1 MGRKLSS
8 DYKHNAKMSLKNLG
22 VDVGN
27 TYFDKPIGTANEM
40 KSVMK
45 DVRATFKGSNTK
57 MDKNSLIKKVSEIPL
72 VKVSSD
78 MVKEAFKRLK
88 SGKFY
93 DSEEEAFG
101 LGGDFDFDFDFG
113 DSFFDDG
120 GSSSYSSS
128 DEQQGQS
135 TDTASESIQQ
145 SKTIEIASKVAKSSS
160 GAISKASLASS
171 QMILEGLA
179 ETARTINAT
188 IGIASA
194 DIKNSVNEGFGIV
207 KNMSMLNKGILEQS
221 QKMVTLQTDILS
233 ELKQLR
239 EMSADYMIPKINGK
253 EEDEDEERGVQDWY
267 KHLKKGKSV
276 DGVKELLKNIGR
288 TLDSASA
295 QGIFSQISTAM
306 PLIMMTTGGN
316 PFALLKIF
324 GLEPLLDSK
333 FGLADLK
340 KRIDDRIKDVPDTI
354 DKIARTASLSDNNII
369 RAIGDG
375 LRTQRNMTST
385 IRTDRY
391 EKGRVFFDGKTK
403 EAIVNV
409 IPTYLSSIVSLLS
422 GNERTAYD
430 YDKGMFRTLS
440 YLKSDFFSKMP
451 KLEFEYDRLASIIKD
466 NLAAGDEEG
475 LDPKRLKQ
483 ISQVLMERLAQSNYT
498 ISNFKEMKYDKALD
512 VLKLRDTELTES
524 DFLKLR
530 GALAQAETNES
541 TRARFAALDNAGARY
556 LSDRNRFMAQSSK
569 TARDNGLIATL
580 NNSLALDS
588 GSYGISRLGTLGTA
602 LNPDGAPVAPV
613 DVPKPREYKHL
624 LDGWG
629 DVTVEDSSK
638 IGNIF
643 GRTLSE
649 EQIDTIN
656 EHQNKVFGGLGVFKG
671 NANATMK
678 ILLQSRL
685 LAKLG
690 IKDEAWYKRMV
701 NNSDFNV
708 EDILANKE
716 FLDNLVNQS
725 VAEEE
730 LKNRL
735 DGLGINDEGQEKI
748 LDIITDPDSSQDDI
762 RKSLED
768 EINKSTSLGGI
779 KSSLTEEFKTKGE
792 STLESLKEKKDDY
805 VEKAKSMYDTA
816 SERLSDALGGYSE
829 KAKDFYSKN
838 KETIGNVAKASVGAG
853 AGLLFLKALRT
864 TGIGSMF
871 NAFGLLSPIAIGAGA
886 LGAGI
891 YAYKNNIFDR
901 LFGDENKV
909 SKTMKYSTNVV
920 KTALLGAGSIAG
932 LSTLLTPITG
942 GAFGLMGPTALALSG
957 LALGIAGETKT
968 FKKLMFGTEEGS
980 FMHNMKLWLFGDK
993 EIGKRGMLTG
1003 VGERIA
1009 NFFDNSNKK
1018 VQLWFQ
1024 KDIWKPLSQTF
1035 KPIGNFINTT
1045 ANKLYEGITGIPAK
1059 IEESFIMNFK
1069 TNLAVPLMQ
1078 KFEEHL
1084 IRPLSSF
1091 FKKATGG
1098 LGRLLGGII
1107 SAPFKFF
1114 RTLITGKT
1122 DSDVFAGSFGSSSG
1136 ERSAEYKSNMREK
1149 EKLYNDTKY
1158 QSLGEALDGRSKREQ
1173 KQIKKFKAQEELE
1186 KRAEERGEEE
1196 VVEVQQAKSL
1206 SERLAEYKKRKA
1218 TETPKGISEDY
1229 YFNQYTMKTP
1239 IENFNISYGGCG
1251 LSCLATVIS
1260 TITGSKIE
1268 PHELMSE
1275 KFGWDY
1281 QAYGTGI
1288 PMIFMSNVLS
1298 SFFISSRVVKD
1309 ISYPDLE
1316 KHIDNGGYAILSIDD
1331 FDTDQAHYILVHD
1344 YDEENFI
1351 FSDPARSANE
1361 KKSKDL
1367 VIAKTYKVLLVYK
1380 RGKINSLLGRWL
1392 SPAGENQVR
1401 PRSLYASIVGEEEVK
1416 EKIVEDVV
1424 EEIKADIKETEEVQQ
1439 AKPVEDIKEAEE
1451 VKVTE
1456 EIKEEPVKA
1465 KKKRTFGDFV
1475 QDLGAEAKAER
1486 KAFLKEA
1493 KEGSLIKAL
1502 ITAQTTIHK
1511 TLKEFRSD
1519 NNDNLNMLADKLEV
1533 QTNGV
1538 AYNLEYIKRL
1548 LTKVHQTEVEG
1559 FSEKDIGKT
1568 GMGRMMAWVKGKF
1581 RKAKNII
1588 MKPFEIVSRVFTS
1601 IGTKIDN
1608 MVNFVT
1614 TFPQRMIAKVHK
1626 LITSILP
1633 SKETIMAW
1641 GNMAKTLAINLYK
1654 GTKKLI
1660 SDTYS
1665 GIKSFLKSTKDQVT
1679 SFIKSSY
1686 EGIKNA
1692 TKYVL
1697 DKTAKGL
1704 RWGFSKMME
1713 GLSFL
1718 GGKTW
1723 DGIKWVGRKGAQGIS
1738 WLADKIKG
1746 TSNTIK
1752 GILAPREVFVTG
1764 GTLNTVQKVEVV
1776 KSVGAV
1782 DLEYAE
1788 SISRKIPEK
1797 STKKAVQEMRE
1808 NKTPAPSVLQLDY
1821 KPPKFK
1827 TGQEYALIDARQD
1840 AEKTVENNVQ
1850 QSTALVPV
1858 EQSDKGGMVTGLL
1871 SMFGGKGFKGLLGK
1885 FSGAIVSKVGPLVAG
1900 VMSSQGIALAKMI
1913 GGGLISALGS
1923 YGLYKVMDGEVGD
1936 KYEDM
1941 VDNAGY
1947 DGEWN
1952 RDHVK
1957 GQIVRNGVKGVIT
1970 NTSKAIVK
1978 LGLFKGAREAAEKAA
1993 KNMINKLFKGVD
2005 VAKATKTIASKL
2017 RALFKH
2023 PKVVKVL
2030 GKNITSKFTK
2040 AIPKLATKAAKSA
2053 TKMATL
2059 AGAKMAAY
2067 GLPPV
2072 GLIVDIV
2079 FIVYDLVSGMTW
2091 DADNL
2096 FGVKSQW
2103 DLTMNQRFV
2112 AGTVKMLQGFLASKG
2127 PLILLSLIPTDWLV
2141 QTLYECIADED
2152 EFAKWQKKHKEFEEE
2167 TAKLEAEKEQMEEA
2181 DTEVQEAIPINNSDS
2196 PEVKQSKIYDN
2207 YLAKD
2212 KVEESQAQK
2221 FAREM
2226 AEEYNRTHTTPLP
2239 TESVDEVRARLLE
2252 QEKREKEEKKDKVKK
2267 VDESKPYASFLNRKK
2282 HKSKLKRNKAL
2293 SDSEANKLTG
2303 AGEMDEDA
2311 RESGFIDLIYSIISS
2326 SNKEEEQKFVDD
2338 DGNEIEFTDYERE
2351 SQSRPLPKI
2360 SDNDRNLKRLSNP
2373 DYRDKIEKM
2382 YQYAKNKY
2390 GADLARNFLRIS
2402 YAESQWKQDAFN
2414 KNTKAEGLFQV
2425 VPTHKKAWGFEPH
2438 ESPSSFDPIDQFK
2451 RVAPNL
2457 LRNSRRNGAQPT
2469 LTNMYAALHYPVA
2482 VGQDPNWVLYGKNK
2496 DPKAYKYNT
2505 GVDYN
2510 KDGNVTV
2517 SELGEFVGR
2526 HGATADAYAKK
2537 LAFSGYGPMEMVSQK
2552 SSSFNALS
2560 MGPAMSFKDAGCGPA
2575 VMAMLL
2581 QKLGIKYNMESLV
2594 AKARSMKQTMF
2605 GGTPMT
2611 YFKEVLKDVGIG
2623 SAIFNKNI
2631 TEKLINELDAGRS
2644 PILLTVASNGNPHY
2658 IIGKE
2663 LDGDRIVINDPE
2675 KTSSETITINDRR
2688 ITKAKAILVYS
2699 VPSSMSDI
2707 PAEVNGTG
2715 YGLFDAKSI
2724 FRDLS
2729 KEIKGTTNGAIK
2741 NLERGASNSIK
2752 KHIKS
2757 DFVGSIAND
2766 IISKNS
2772 KSLNGAINN
2781 LTSPITKG
2789 LSTLDGAQRK
2799 IYGDINKVTRTAE
2812 NLTRL
2817 PEKLI
2822 KNASDR
2828 TINAIFREVNGA
2840 TRQGRQLIS
2849 DVLDIGKLI
2858 KGGTEEVKNF
2868 TMPSFSKKEN
2878 SPQNV
2883 QQTGGMSSQ
2892 LAEKLVR
2899 EVGDIKTLLSKL
2911 IDVVAKGNQ
2920 TVTTAVKDVVINN
2933 NNNPKQLTVN
2943 KKKVYT
2949 TVGGTP
2955 QPYYA
2960 DSNSSEREWFEQ
2972 VEKIARG

>member
-22 VDVGN
+22 VDIGN
-27 TYFDKPIGTANEM
+27 TYFDKPIGTATEM

-45 DVRATFKGSNTK
+45 DVRATFKGSNSK
-57 MDKNSLIKKVSEIPL
+57 IDKSTLIKKVSEIPL

-93 DSEEEAFG
+93 DSEDEAFG
-101 LGGDFDFDFDFG
+101 LNEEFDFDFDFG

-120 GSSSYSSS
+120 GSSSSSS

-135 TDTASESIQQ
+135 TDSADESIQQ

-160 GAISKASLASS
+160 GAMSKASLASS
-171 QMILEGLA
+171 HMIVEGLA

-194 DIKNSVNEGFGIV
+194 DIKNSINEGFGIV
-207 KNMSMLNKGILEQS
+207 KNMSMLNKGVFEQS
-221 QKMVTLQTDILS
+221 QRMVILQTDILS

-239 EMSADYMIPKINGK
+239 EMSADYMIPKINTK
-253 EEDEDEERGVQDWY
+253 YDEDEDRGVQEWY
-267 KHLKKGKSV
+267 KRLKKGKSV
-276 DGVKELLKNIGR
+276 DGIKELMKNVGR
-288 TLDSASA
+288 TLDSTSA
-295 QGIFSQISTAM
+295 QGAFSQISTVM
-306 PLIMMTTGGN
+306 PLIMMTIGGN
-316 PFALLKIF
+316 PFALLKMF
-324 GLEPLLDSK
+324 GLEPILDSK

-354 DKIARTASLSDNNII
+354 DKIARTASLSDNNMI
-369 RAIGDG
+369 RSIGDG

-422 GNERTAYD
+422 GNERTTYD
-430 YDKGMFRTLS
+430 YEKGMFRTLS
-440 YLKSDFFSKMP
+440 YIKSDFFSKMP

-466 NLAAGDEEG
+466 NLASGDEEG
-475 LDPKRLKQ
+475 LDDERLKKMSKV
-483 ISQVLMERLAQSNYT
+483 IMERLAQSNYT
-498 ISNFKEMKYDKALD
+498 LSNFKEMKYDKALD
-512 VLKLRDTELTES
+512 ILKLRDTELTES

-530 GALAQAETNES
+530 GALAQAETNEN
-541 TRARFAALDNAGARY
+541 TRSRFAALDNASSRY
-556 LSDRNRFMAQSSK
+556 LSDRNRFMSQVSK
-569 TARDNGLIATL
+569 TARENGLIATL

-588 GSYGISRLGTLGTA
+588 GSYGISRLGTLGNA
-602 LNPDGAPVAPV
+602 LNPDGTPVAPA
-613 DVPKPREYKHL
+613 DAPKPREYKHL

-629 DVTVEDSSK
+629 DVSVEDSTK

-649 EQIDTIN
+649 EQINTIN

-685 LAKLG
+685 LSKLG
-690 IKDEAWYKRMV
+690 IRDEEWYKRMV
-701 NNSDFNV
+701 NNSDFNI
-708 EDILANKE
+708 ESILENKE
-716 FLDNLVNQS
+716 FLDNLINQS
-725 VAEEE
+725 VAEED
-730 LKNRL
+730 LKTRL
-735 DGLGINDEGQEKI
+735 DGLGINDKGQEKI
-748 LDIITDPDSSQDDI
+748 LDIITDPDASQDDI
-762 RKSLED
+762 RKSLEE
-768 EINKSTSLGGI
+768 EINKSNVLDGT
-779 KSSLTEEFKTKGE
+779 KPSLTENLKTKGE
-792 STLESLKEKKDDY
+792 STLGSLKEKKDNY

-816 SERLSDALGGYSE
+816 SERLTDALGGYTE
-829 KAKDFYSKN
+829 KTKDFYSKN
-838 KETIGNVAKASVGAG
+838 KETISNVAKASVGAG

-891 YAYKNNIFDR
+891 YAYKNNIFEK

-957 LALGIAGETKT
+957 LALGIAGETKS

-1003 VGERIA
+1003 VGERIS

-1059 IEESFIMNFK
+1059 LEESFVMNFK

-1084 IRPLSSF
+1084 IRPLGSF

-1098 LGRLLGGII
+1098 LGKLLGGII

-1122 DSDVFAGSFGSSSG
+1122 DSDIFAGSFGSSRG

-1158 QSLGEALDGRSKREQ
+1158 QSLEEALDGRNKREQ

-1206 SERLAEYKKRKA
+1206 SERLSDYKKKKA
-1218 TETPKGISEDY
+1218 TETPKGISEDHY
-1229 YFNQYTMKTP
+1229 YNQYTMKTP
-1239 IENFNISYGGCG
+1239 IESFNISYGGCG

-1260 TITGSKIE
+1260 TITGTKIE
-1268 PHELMSE
+1268 PYELMSE

-1351 FSDPARSANE
+1351 FSDPARSSNE

-1367 VIAKTYKVLLVYK
+1367 VIAKTYKALLVYK

-1401 PRSLYASIVGEEEVK
+1401 PKSLYASIIGDEEVK
-1416 EKIVEDVV
+1416 EKIVEDIITEAKTEVN
-1424 EEIKADIKETEEVQQ
+1424 EKKTEEVQQ
-1439 AKPVEDIKEAEE
+1439 AKPVEEIKETQE
-1451 VKVTE
+1451 VKE
-1456 EIKEEPVKA
+1456 EEPVKSR
-1465 KKKRTFGDFV
+1465 KKRTFGDFV

-1511 TLKEFRSD
+1511 TLKEFRAD
-1519 NNDNLNMLADKLEV
+1519 NNDNLSMLADKLEV

-1548 LTKVHQTEVEG
+1548 LTKVHKTEVEG

-1568 GMGRMMAWVKGKF
+1568 GMGRMMAWVRGKF
-1581 RKAKNII
+1581 RKANNII
-1588 MKPFEIVSRVFTS
+1588 MKPFEIVGRVFSS

-1660 SDTYS
+1660 SDTYT
-1665 GIKSFLKSTKDQVT
+1665 GITSFLKSTKDQVT

-1697 DKTAKGL
+1697 EKTAKGL

-1713 GLSFL
+1713 GLSFI

-1738 WLADKIKG
+1738 WLADRIKG
-1746 TSNTIK
+1746 TSDSIK
-1752 GILAPREVFVTG
+1752 GMLAPREVFVTG

-1827 TGQEYALIDARQD
+1827 SGQEYSLIDARQD
-1840 AEKTVENNVQ
+1840 AEKTVVNNTQ
-1850 QSTALVPV
+1850 QSTALVPS
-1858 EQSDKGGMVTGLL
+1858 EKSDSGGVVAGLL

-1885 FSGAIVSKVGPLVAG
+1885 FSGAIASKVGPLVTG
-1900 VMSSQGIALAKMI
+1900 VMTSQGVSLAKMI

-1941 VDNAGY
+1941 VDNAGF

-1952 RDHVK
+1952 REHVQ
-1957 GQIVRNGVKGVIT
+1957 GQIVRSGVKGVIT

-1978 LGLFKGAREAAEKAA
+1978 LGLFKGAREAAENSA
-1993 KNMINKLFKGVD
+1993 KNMIDKLFKGVD
-2005 VAKATKTIASKL
+2005 VTKATKTITSKL

-2103 DLTMNQRFV
+2103 DLSLNQRFV

-2152 EFAKWQKKHKEFEEE
+2152 EFAQWQKKHKVFEEE
-2167 TAKLEAEKEQMEEA
+2167 TAKLEVEKDQMEEVGTGS
-2181 DTEVQEAIPINNSDS
+2181 TEVIQEAIPINDSDP
-2196 PEVKQSKIYDN
+2196 PEVKQNKSYDN
-2207 YLAKD
+2207 YLAND
-2212 KVEESQAQK
+2212 KVVESEVK
-2221 FAREM
+2221 RIARER
-2226 AEEYNRTHTTPLP
+2226 AEEYNSTHSSEVPI
-2239 TESVDEVRARLLE
+2239 ESVDQVRARLLE
-2252 QEKREKEEKKDKVKK
+2252 QEKREKEQKKS
-2267 VDESKPYASFLNRKK
+2267 ESKPRYSSFLNRRGCKNKFK
-2282 HKSKLKRNKAL
+2282 HNRAL

-2303 AGEMDEDA
+2303 AGEMDEDT

-2351 SQSRPLPKI
+2351 AQSRPLPNI

-2373 DYRDKIEKM
+2373 DYKAKIENM
-2382 YQYAKNKY
+2382 YNYAKEKY
-2390 GADLARNFLRIS
+2390 GVDLARNFLRIS

-2438 ESPSSFDPIDQFK
+2438 ESPSAFDPIDQFK

-2457 LRNSRRNGAQPT
+2457 LRNSKRNGAQPT

-2482 VGQDPNWVLYGKNK
+2482 VGKDPNWVLYGKNK

-2537 LAFSGYGPMEMVSQK
+2537 LAFSGYGPMQMVSQK

-2623 SAIFNKNI
+2623 SAIYNKNI

-2675 KTSSETITINDRR
+2675 KTSSETISINDIR

-2715 YGLFDAKSI
+2715 YGLFDTKSI

-2729 KEIKGTTNGAIK
+2729 KELKGTTSGALR
-2741 NLERGASNSIK
+2741 NLERGANNSIK
-2752 KHIKS
+2752 KNIKS

-2766 IISKNS
+2766 IINKNS
-2772 KSLNGAINN
+2772 RSLNGAINN

-2789 LSTLDGAQRK
+2789 LSTLDNTQRK

-2817 PEKLI
+2817 PEKLV
-2822 KNASDR
+2822 KNTSDR
-2828 TINAIFREVNGA
+2828 TINTILKEVNGA
-2840 TRQGRQLIS
+2840 SRQSRQIIT

-2858 KGGTEEVKNF
+2858 KGGTNDVKNAVGS
-2868 TMPSFSKKEN
+2868 TKKEN
-2878 SPQNV
+2878 TPQIV

-2899 EVGDIKTLLSKL
+2899 EVGDIKALLSKL

-2920 TVTTAVKDVVINN
+2920 TVTTAVKDVVINSS
-2933 NNNPKQLTVN
+2933 NNPMQLTVN

-2955 QPYYA
+2955 QPYYMNN
-2960 DSNSSEREWFEQ
+2960 NSSEREWFAQ